1 VTAALEGRKGL
12 TRKQR
17 TTLIR
22 TGQYFLILIIVVI
35 LALVGDWAAF
45 KTSFLNFH
53 TMGELLPSVI
63 KTGLVN
69 TLIYA
74 LSAFVVGLLVGL
86 LVALMRLSQ
95 VALYRWLGT
104 IYVEIFRGLP
114 ALLVLF
120 LVSLGIPLVFPK
132 SGLLANYYVD
142 VAIGLGSV
150 AAAYI
155 SETIRAGIQAVPK
168 GQMEAARTLGM
179 SQGHAMRTIVL
190 PQAFRIIIP
199 PMTNEI
205 ILLVKDSSLVYA
217 LGLTVK
223 QYEITKLTTNAST
236 GGVIGI
242 PAGATPLLMGGLAY
256 LVITLPLSQAVRR
269 LEIKQAKRR

>member
-1 VTAALEGRKGL
+1 MTAVLQDRKRF

-17 TTLIR
+17 TTLVR
-22 TGQYFLILIIVVI
+22 TGQYLLLAAVVVFLGY
-35 LALVGDWAAF
+35 VGDWVAF
-45 KTSFLNFH
+45 RTSFLNFH

-74 LSAFVVGLLVGL
+74 LSAFIVGLIVGLLI
-86 LVALMRLSQ
+86 ALMRLSQ
-95 VALYRWLGT
+95 VGLYRWIGT

-132 SGLLANYYVD
+132 SGILANYYVD

-179 SQGHAMRTIVL
+179 SAGRAMRTIIL

-223 QYEITKLTTNAST
+223 QYEITKLTTSAST

-242 PAGATPLLMGGLAY
+242 PAGATPLIMGGLAY
-256 LVITLPLSQAVRR
+256 LIITLPLSQAVRR
-269 LEIKQAKRR
+269 LETKQAKRR